1 MKNGKRTFILTEIV
15 LGLLVATL
23 AFFMLY
29 NKNEQKAE
37 RIAVVIP
44 DIEESQW
51 SAFKYGLKMASQ
63 EYGVNTVLIS
73 KANINMSEDEIEV
86 VQQEIDKGADAIIV
100 KMVGGSKEYSK
111 LKKIQKKV
119 PIMLA
124 GESPDNNVEKKSA
137 IPVTEPDQYDMGV
150 ALAGKLLEN
159 NNGNLR
165 GKKIGIYTESSCS
178 GADSKREKG
187 VRDTLKDSGA
197 KILWSVSRDEG
208 IKKKVIL
215 QSQRKV
221 DIVLALDDTSLVEA
235 GEAAKQNNLSGAIVY
250 GIGNST
256 LYIILIQGGQRVLLY
271 LMNLRQ
277 VINVLLKQSRS
288 YVHHFIRWKI
298 RKYRILYLPDRTFS
312 RRKIKIC
319 YLRSVNKMRQASLL
333 RQISSPNMI

>member
-73 KANINMSEDEIEV
+73 KANINMSEDEMEV
-86 VQQEIDKGADAIIV
+86 IQQEMDKGADAIIV
-100 KMVGGSKEYSK
+100 KMVGDSKEYSK

-119 PIMLA
+119 PLILA
-124 GESPDNNVEKKSA
+124 GERPANIKKKSA
-137 IPVTEPDQYDMGV
+137 IPVTQPNQYNMGV
-150 ALAGKLLEN
+150 ALARKLIEN
-159 NNGNLR
+159 NNGNLT
-165 GKKIGIYTESSCS
+165 GKKIGIFAENSNSESDCER
-178 GADSKREKG
+178 KKG
-187 VRDTLKDSGA
+187 VCDTLKDTGA

-208 IKKKVIL
+208 IRKNTTL

-235 GEAAKQNNLSGAIVY
+235 GESAKQNNLYGAIVY

-256 LYIILIQGGQRVLLY
+256 EAVYY
-271 LMNLRQ
+271 LDTGWAECL
-277 VINVLLKQSRS
+277 VISDEFTAGYQCVAE
-288 YVHHFIRWKI
+288 
-298 RKYRILYLPDRTFS
+298 T
-312 RRKIKIC
+312 
-319 YLRSVNKMRQASLL
+319 VNKLRKSFYQMKDQEVSYTILTRDNLFSKENQDLL
-333 RQISSPNMI
+333 FTLSQ